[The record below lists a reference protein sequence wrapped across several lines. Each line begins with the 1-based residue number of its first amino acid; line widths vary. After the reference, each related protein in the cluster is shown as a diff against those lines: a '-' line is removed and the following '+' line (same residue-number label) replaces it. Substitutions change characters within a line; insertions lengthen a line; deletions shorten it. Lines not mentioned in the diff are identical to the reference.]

1 MTSYVRYKPA
11 NIFFA
16 LVRLW
21 AVRLSKNELDTIFSN
36 TVGAN
41 IKDSTTTI
49 HIEKGQEHF
58 SAEKLTTNSKN
69 ENSWRAYHQRA
80 WPLIRPNFVRLTC
93 SQYKYA
99 LTLRGRNSRGAAQAT
114 IYQGFEKAVTG
125 VTGKTVLLHRPTA
138 IAHRAPRHR
147 PIHRLCLPDLDHFH
161 LDLIFHQSNQDQ
173 CPPSICK
180 NSHCIQRI
188 LQIH

>member
-1 MTSYVRYKPA
+1 MTSYVSYKPA

-21 AVRLSKNELDTIFSN
+21 AVRLSKNELDTIFPN

-49 HIEKGQEHF
+49 HIEIEQEHF
-58 SAEKLTTNSKN
+58 SAEKLTTISKN

-80 WPLIRPNFVRLTC
+80 WPLMRPIFVRLTC

-99 LTLRGRNSRGAAQAT
+99 LTLRGRNSRGARSH
-114 IYQGFEKAVTG
+114 YLSRVWEGCDRWDGEDGFAPQTNRYCSPGTKASV
-125 VTGKTVLLHRPTA
+125 V
-138 IAHRAPRHR
+138 
-147 PIHRLCLPDLDHFH
+147 
-161 LDLIFHQSNQDQ
+161 S
-173 CPPSICK
+173 CP
-180 NSHCIQRI
+180 NR
-188 LQIH
+188 

>member
-1 MTSYVRYKPA
+1 MTSHVRYKPA

-49 HIEKGQEHF
+49 HLEIEQEHF

-80 WPLIRPNFVRLTC
+80 WPLMRPNFVRITC

-99 LTLRGRNSRGAAQAT
+99 LTLRGRNSRGALNPLSIKGLRRLWQVWRGRRFCST
-114 IYQGFEKAVTG
+114 DQPLLLTGHQGIG
-125 VTGKTVLLHRPTA
+125 
-138 IAHRAPRHR
+138 
-147 PIHRLCLPDLDHFH
+147 
-161 LDLIFHQSNQDQ
+161 S
-173 CPPSICK
+173 
-180 NSHCIQRI
+180 
-188 LQIH
+188 